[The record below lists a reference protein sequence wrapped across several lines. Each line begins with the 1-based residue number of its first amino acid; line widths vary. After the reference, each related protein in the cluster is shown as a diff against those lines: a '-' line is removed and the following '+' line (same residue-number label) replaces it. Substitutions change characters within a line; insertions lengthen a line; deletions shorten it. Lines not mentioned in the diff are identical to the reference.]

1 MYYDLIRSLPPILT
15 FAILIVTGLVL
26 CFAGFKLFR
35 LYSAVMGFI
44 IGIILGHYVS
54 QYTLESFWTPL
65 VLGVTFAVVFWL
77 FYRVALF
84 LTGSMIGYMFS
95 DAILPGR
102 MIYTIPTAAFFGIVT
117 IFIER
122 ALLIILTAFL
132 GSTAIT
138 FAVYALISG
147 EIFNV
152 SYDPK
157 VLISAAFASP
167 LYFLLWLVLGIIGVT
182 SQIIL
187 AREEGSTES

>member
-1 MYYDLIRSLPPILT
+1 MYYDLMGSIPPMLT

-26 CFAGFKLFR
+26 CFAGFKLFK

-44 IGIILGHYVS
+44 IGIILGHYAS

-65 VLGVTFAVVFWL
+65 VLGATFAVVFWL

-84 LTGSMIGYMFS
+84 LTGSMIGYMLS

-102 MIYTIPTAAFFGIVT
+102 MIYTITTAAFFGIVT

-147 EIFNV
+147 EIFNL
-152 SYDPK
+152 SYDPR

-182 SQIIL
+182 SQIVL
-187 AREEGSTES
+187 AREESSTES